1 MDNYIYI
8 GSIVITVLAALM
20 FYKSNNLNLMLLMIG
35 IAGYIV
41 FSHET
46 GHTATEFKDNVV
58 KSIDKSAV
66 NLVDSFKN
74 DIDKAAKTKK

>member
-1 MDNYIYI
+1 MDGYIYI
-8 GSIVITVLAALM
+8 GSLVITLLAALM
-20 FYKSNNLNLMLLMIG
+20 FYKNNNINLMLLMIG

-46 GHTATEFKDNVV
+46 GHTATEFKDSIVD
-58 KSIDKSAV
+58 SIDSSAV

>member
-1 MDNYIYI
+1 MDGYIYI
-8 GSIVITVLAALM
+8 GSLAVTLLAALM
-20 FYKSNNLNLMLLMIG
+20 FYKNNNINLMLLMIG

-46 GHTATEFKDNVV
+46 GHTATEFKNSVV
-58 KSIDKSAV
+58 DSIDKSTV
-66 NLVDSFKN
+66 NLVDSFKE

>member
-1 MDNYIYI
+1 MDGYIYI
-8 GSIVITVLAALM
+8 GSIVITALAALM

-35 IAGYIV
+35 IAGYII

-58 KSIDKSAV
+58 NSIDNSAV

-74 DIDKAAKTKK
+74 DIDKAAKSKK

>member
-1 MDNYIYI
+1 MDGYIYF

-20 FYKSNNLNLMLLMIG
+20 FYKNNNINLMLLMLG

-41 FSHET
+41 YSHET
-46 GHTATEFKDNVV
+46 GHTATEFKDSVV
-58 KSIDKSAV
+58 NSIDNSAV

-74 DIDKAAKTKK
+74 DIDKAAKSKK